1 MNIDKQ
7 PKKQVT
13 RVDFKNNKVLSS
25 IDRVKGKNPIFKRIG
40 KHAHKLDSEV
50 LDIIAD
56 NRVSWEAHRF
66 KEKEKYNELLEK
78 EKGLIESA
86 DPQDDEHY
94 IYDQGYVYG
103 YREWVKALRHTI
115 NNDEF
120 LIESLKD
127 LNAPRVSNID
137 ETYSNINVVEA
148 ASNIAEK
155 EVHRE
160 MQWKGLIEENWE
172 TRYTEEVQDLFN
184 EKYWEAL
191 EMLQGCSVALEEV
204 TSLWEDDGR
213 DDEIG
218 VDNEILEYSHELID
232 RFDDHFN
239 WKNLY
244 DWVCHFTFDKDTNEF
259 EVVDTFSDGQ
269 PNFSEVVMSHN
280 DLTKEEKGLNEDIL
294 YMTFLHKV
302 NTKLEKI
309 K

>member
-120 LIESLKD
+120 LIE
-127 LNAPRVSNID
+127 
-137 ETYSNINVVEA
+137 
-148 ASNIAEK
+148 
-155 EVHRE
+155 E